1 MGTDLPLHVDGDELL
16 DAGSPTGTLRWTP
29 LQYAS
34 AAGDMAMATAL
45 LQRDNTIVHQV
56 GQTQTKYTSL
66 HIAVQGGHKDLV
78 KLLLDNGA
86 IVDAADTRGF
96 TPLHIAATMGLQ
108 DMVAL
113 LLERNAAQLPS
124 KAGTLPIECAYAR
137 GFHEIVAL
145 LGPSTPSSTP
155 PADTG
160 VRAWLSFIG
169 LGQYAHAFEQGGF
182 DDLHFI
188 HQIGLT
194 TEDVVGLGV
203 VKRGHQLKLKRLYQ
217 IERFIAH
224 DDSDTHSSPSDE
236 SSDDSSDDE
245 DGPA

>member
-56 GQTQTKYTSL
+56 GQ
-66 HIAVQGGHKDLV
+66 
-78 KLLLDNGA
+78 
-86 IVDAADTRGF
+86 RGF

-124 KAGTLPIECAYAR
+124 K
-137 GFHEIVAL
+137 
-145 LGPSTPSSTP
+145 
-155 PADTG
+155 
-160 VRAWLSFIG
+160 
-169 LGQYAHAFEQGGF
+169 GGF